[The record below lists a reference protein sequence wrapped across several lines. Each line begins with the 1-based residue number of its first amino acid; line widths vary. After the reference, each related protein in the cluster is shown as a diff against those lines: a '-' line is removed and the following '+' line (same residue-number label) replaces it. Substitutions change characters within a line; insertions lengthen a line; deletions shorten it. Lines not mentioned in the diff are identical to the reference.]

1 MKRPAAVSELLS
13 TLFAGTPAANRL
25 KEGAIWEVWSSAVGA
40 QIASRARPCAIRN
53 GVLTVVVS
61 SAPWMQQLNFMKV
74 QIREKLND
82 AVGEELVKDIY
93 LKSGSLREEVENSAP
108 RTFKKMEQRAL
119 SSEEKDAV
127 AKATEEVA
135 DPELRNTL
143 ASFFSLHLSNQK
155 NQDSPKTPSAS

>member
-1 MKRPAAVSELLS
+1 
-13 TLFAGTPAANRL
+13 
-25 KEGAIWEVWSSAVGA
+25 
-40 QIASRARPCAIRN
+40 
-53 GVLTVVVS
+53 
-61 SAPWMQQLNFMKV
+61 MQQLNFMKV
-74 QIREKLND
+74 QIREKLNE